1 MNRFALLGAV
11 TVVAAATGCSTTGKV
26 STIPGISFD
35 TQPLA
40 RSEYVIIGNAAG
52 DSCAEESCF
61 FGSCTK
67 TSGTKG
73 EEAYEGRIFST
84 NIGGASTSATENLGL
99 LQILFGTG
107 NQGPSGADI
116 AERIA
121 LYKAIESVPDADA
134 IILPRKQIQVDTNDI
149 PFISHSVKSCVKIHG
164 KAVRLKT
171 DAELA
176 SAPPAAVAPAAP

>member
-1 MNRFALLGAV
+1 MNRIHIAAV
-11 TVVAAATGCSTTGKV
+11 LAVAALTGCSTTGKV
-26 STIPGISFD
+26 STIPGIGFD

-40 RSEYVIIGNAAG
+40 RGEYVIIGNAAG
-52 DSCAEESCF
+52 EACAEESCF

-73 EEAYEGRIFST
+73 EEAFEGRIFSSS
-84 NIGGASTSATENLGL
+84 IGGASTSATENLGL

-107 NQGPSGADI
+107 QQGPSGADI

-134 IILPRKQIQVDTNDI
+134 VILPRKTINVDTQTI
-149 PFISHSVKSCVKIHG
+149 PFISNSVKSCVKVKG

-176 SAPPAAVAPAAP
+176 GTAAPAAPATP

>member
-1 MNRFALLGAV
+1 MKSLTLLGAAAIALV
-11 TVVAAATGCSTTGKV
+11 AATGCSTTGKI
-26 STIPGISFD
+26 STIPGIGFD

-40 RSEYVIIGNAAG
+40 RGEYTIIGNAAG
-52 DSCAEESCF
+52 ESCAEESCF

-67 TSGTKG
+67 TAGGKG
-73 EEAYEGRIFST
+73 EEAFEGRIFST
-84 NIGGASTSATENLGL
+84 NISGASTAATEGLGV

-107 NQGPSGADI
+107 QEGPSGADI

-134 IILPRKQIQVDTNDI
+134 IILPRKQIQIDTSSI
-149 PFISHSVKSCVKIHG
+149 PFISSSVKSCVKVKG

-176 SAPPAAVAPAAP
+176 TNAPPASTPNP